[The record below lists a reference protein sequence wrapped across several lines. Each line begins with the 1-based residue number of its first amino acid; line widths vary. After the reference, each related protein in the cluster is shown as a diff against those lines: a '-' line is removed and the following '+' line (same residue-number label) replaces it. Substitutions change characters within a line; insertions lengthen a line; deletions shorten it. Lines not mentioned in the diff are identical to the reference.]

1 VREREGGREGGRE
14 RETFCDVAFVS
25 YAQII
30 QRTFSRT
37 LPKKWRY
44 VGFFFSTNNFFLTHT
59 RTHTH
64 THTHTPEQGQDRDKR
79 DRGALGKFH

>member
-44 VGFFFSTNNFFLTHT
+44 VGFFFQQTIFF
-59 RTHTH
+59 
-64 THTHTPEQGQDRDKR
+64 
-79 DRGALGKFH
+79 